1 VSGSGGA
8 DRERPTAGPPPASR
22 DTAPAGQRSL
32 VTGLLRPEQGE
43 EPSPTAGALESRR
56 PARGLGSAE
65 LALLACAAALP
76 VSLAAGQ
83 TLLALAALLWFY
95 VLLRGEGRVAWPRGL
110 LIGLLLL
117 FAGEWLACFVNRV
130 PGHLVDP
137 LRKHGVLLAMP
148 ILAVVARRDPVLYR
162 RSIAV
167 AAVVAAIVAVYAM
180 WQHGSGVDLLRER
193 VLEPRGNGFMAT
205 GCFSHHLSYGGSAML
220 AFLAAAGLAA
230 GGERWRGL
238 PLVLL
243 VPLAGGLLWCYARS
257 AWAGTFVGLLVLVL
271 ARRGRRPV
279 ALIAIGL
286 LAVLG
291 ILVVDSSV
299 RARLGETFAMSEPP
313 PRLLL
318 FKTSL
323 RMLADHPLGI
333 APGRFSELFP
343 VYRVPGRYLST
354 VHAHSDPMR
363 ALLDG
368 GPLALAGYLVL
379 VGGIFIAAARGL
391 RAARAE
397 GRPAPSGP
405 APGEPAAV
413 SGVRH
418 ALPAAPLAAAA
429 RHDLLLIAL
438 AAGAAYLVAGLF
450 QTYFWDQE
458 VVMLWVL
465 VAAPAMTLGLRP
477 ARS

>member
-1 VSGSGGA
+1 MRESGDD
-8 DRERPTAGPPPASR
+8 DRERPASDPAPASASE
-22 DTAPAGQRSL
+22 APAGQPSS
-32 VTGLLRPEQGE
+32 VTGLLRPEAD
-43 EPSPTAGALESRR
+43 AGVDSTRVPRGAPEVMRRALFTR
-56 PARGLGSAE
+56 AAE
-65 LALLACAAALP
+65 FALLACAALVP

-83 TLLALAALLWFY
+83 TFLALAALLWLL
-95 VLLRGEGRVAWPRGL
+95 VLLRTDASARWPREL
-110 LIGLLLL
+110 LLGLLLV
-117 FAGEWLACFVNRV
+117 FAGEWLACLVNRV
-130 PGHLVDP
+130 PAHLVDP
-137 LRKHGVLLAMP
+137 LRKHGVLLALP

-162 RSIAV
+162 RAIAV
-167 AAVVAAIVAVYAM
+167 AAVVAAIVGVYAV
-180 WQHGSGVDLLRER
+180 WQHWSGVDLLRER
-193 VLEPRGNGFMAT
+193 VLEARGAGFMAT

-220 AFLAAAGLAA
+220 ALLAAAGLAA

-238 PLVLL
+238 PLLL
-243 VPLAGGLLWCYARS
+243 VPPLGLGLLWCFARS
-257 AWAGTFVGLLVLVL
+257 SWAGAFVGLLVLVI
-271 ARRGRRPV
+271 ARRGRRPLV
-279 ALIAIGL
+279 LVAIGL

-291 ILVVDSSV
+291 ILVADTSV

-333 APGRFSELFP
+333 GPGRFSELFP
-343 VYRVPGRYLST
+343 IYRVPGRYLST

-379 VGGIFIAAARGL
+379 VAGTFVAAARGL
-391 RAARAE
+391 RAA
-397 GRPAPSGP
+397 
-405 APGEPAAV
+405 AAR
-413 SGVRH
+413 GV
-418 ALPAAPLAAAA
+418 ATGAGGMLPAAARRDLLLISLAAAA
-429 RHDLLLIAL
+429 AF
-438 AAGAAYLVAGLF
+438 LVAGLF

-465 VAAPAMTLGLRP
+465 LAAPAMTLGGRT